1 MSEQYA
7 RLLENSYLY
16 GSNAPYVE
24 EMYERYL
31 EAPESVSVR
40 WRNYFDQLQAGSSSS
55 VQQSVAS
62 TDASKMAGVLQLI
75 NAYRTNG
82 VLRADTDPLKLNITR
97 PYDTPDL
104 DPSYHGLAAA
114 DMDKEVDT
122 STTYFHAPVM
132 KLSALVTALEKAYC
146 GTLAVEYMYIRDIHI
161 RNWWAKRI
169 EEFSVHR
176 PATSTEK
183 KKYLLERLTAAES
196 FEKYLNTKYVG
207 VKRFSLDGGDSF
219 IVAMDELIRYGAFK
233 GIDEVVMAMAH
244 RGRLN
249 TLVNILGKPPH
260 DLFAEFEGKAPA
272 TLPTGDVKYHN
283 GYSNDLVTEHG
294 VVHISLGY
302 NPSHLEV
309 ASSVQTGSARAR
321 LDLRQNKKTSKN
333 KESDCIQGECIL
345 PVTVHGDGAIIGQG
359 IVQEIFTLIGTRGF
373 CVGGSIRI
381 VINNQVQ
388 FTTSDL
394 RDVRTSLYCT
404 DIARMIDMPVLH
416 VNCDDPEAVVAAIQ
430 MAVDFRQ
437 EFKRDVMLDLVC
449 YRKLGHN
456 EQDTPQITQPFMY
469 KAIKEHPGPRRIYAQ
484 KLIDE
489 GVIVAEDEASMV
501 QNYREALDANQI
513 TGIPVVDEYALSHE
527 SKWDKYLNKPW
538 TPPVDTSLS
547 LAQLKKLAKA
557 ITTIPPEVCVHPL
570 VQRVIDDRAA
580 MGKGQMPVDWG
591 MAENLAYASLVKA
604 GIPVRLSGEDTG
616 RGTFS
621 HRQCVVHDQNRK
633 NRLEDPY
640 IPLQHVAVDQAMFAV
655 NDSVLSENAVM
666 GFEYGYSTCT
676 PDSLTI
682 WEAQFGDFANGAQI
696 IIDQFIAAGETKWGI
711 HSGLVLLLPHGF
723 EGQGP
728 EHSSARIERF
738 LELSAEENWVLA
750 QPTTAAQIFHLLRL
764 QVLASYR
771 KPLVVF
777 SPKSLL
783 RHKDATVPLDA
794 LAQGTF
800 QMVLPDTVQNVVAS
814 KVKRIVICSGRV
826 YYDLVAAR
834 QAKQQWDVAIIRL
847 EQLYPFPQD
856 ALRLILKQ
864 YSKASEVVW
873 CQDEPENQG
882 PWTFVRPLLRD
893 ILKPTQLLGASYRP
907 ACPAPATGYAKKH
920 QEQSRSLIDAAFAKL
935 KQNF

>member
-7 RLLENSYLY
+7 RLLESSYLY

-31 EAPESVSVR
+31 DDPDSVSVR
-40 WRNYFDQLQAGSSSS
+40 WRIYFDQLQTGHAPLAAQAGKA
-55 VQQSVAS
+55 VNV
-62 TDASKMAGVLQLI
+62 SKIAGVLQLI
-75 NAYRTNG
+75 DAYRTNG
-82 VLRADTDPLKLNITR
+82 VLRANTDPLKLNITR

-104 DPSYHGLAAA
+104 DPSYHGLTDA
-114 DMDKEVDT
+114 DMGMEVDT
-122 STTYFHAPVM
+122 STTYFNASTMVLSELM
-132 KLSALVTALEKAYC
+132 SALEQAYC
-146 GTLAVEYMYIRDIHI
+146 GTLAVEYMYIRDVSI
-161 RNWWAKRI
+161 RDWWAKRI
-169 EEFSVHR
+169 EGRAVQALVISE
-176 PATSTEK
+176 EK
-183 KKYLLERLTAAES
+183 KKHLLERLTAAEG

-219 IVAMDELIRYGAFK
+219 IVAMDELIRYSASK
-233 GIDEVVMAMAH
+233 GVDGVVMAMAH

-283 GYSNDLVTEHG
+283 GYSNDLMTEHG
-294 VVHISLGY
+294 AVHISLGY

-321 LDLRQNKKTSKN
+321 IDLRQNKKHT
-333 KESDCIQGECIL
+333 KERDCAQGECIL
-345 PVTVHGDGAIIGQG
+345 PVTIHGDGAIIGQG
-359 IVQEIFTLIGTRGF
+359 IVQEIFSLIGTRGF

-416 VNCDDPEAVVAAIQ
+416 VNCDDPQAVVAAIQ

-437 EFKRDVMLDLVC
+437 EFKRDVLLDLVC

-489 GVIVAEDEASMV
+489 GVISAQDEAGMV
-501 QNYREALDANQI
+501 QSYRDALDANKV
-513 TGIPVVDEYALSHE
+513 TGIPVVDKYALSHE
-527 SKWDKYLNKPW
+527 SKWDQYLNKPW
-538 TPPVDTSLS
+538 VPPVDTGLP
-547 LAQLKKLAKA
+547 LAQLKKLAMA
-557 ITTIPPEVCVHPL
+557 ITSVPPEICVHPL
-570 VQRVIDDRAA
+570 VQRVLDDRRA
-580 MGKGQMPVDWG
+580 MGKGQLAVDWG

-604 GIPVRLSGEDTG
+604 GIPVRLSGEDSG

-633 NRLEDPY
+633 NRLEEPY
-640 IPLQHVAVDQAMFAV
+640 VPLQHISPDQAMFAV

-676 PDSLTI
+676 PESLTI

-738 LELSAEENWVLA
+738 LELSAEDNWVLA

-783 RHKDATVPLDA
+783 RHKDATVPLEA
-794 LAQGTF
+794 LAQGRF
-800 QMVLPDTVQNVVAS
+800 EMVLSETDKRVVAS
-814 KVKRIVICSGRV
+814 KVKRVVICSGRV

-834 QAKQQWDVAIIRL
+834 EARQEWDVAIIRL

-856 ALRLILKQ
+856 ALREALKR
-864 YSKASEVVW
+864 YSKVSEVVW

-882 PWTFVRPLLRD
+882 AWTFVRPLLRGV
-893 ILKPTQLLGASYRP
+893 LEASQVLGGSYRP

-920 QEQSRSLIDAAFAKL
+920 QEQFQSLIEGAFVKL
-935 KQNF
+935 KQDF